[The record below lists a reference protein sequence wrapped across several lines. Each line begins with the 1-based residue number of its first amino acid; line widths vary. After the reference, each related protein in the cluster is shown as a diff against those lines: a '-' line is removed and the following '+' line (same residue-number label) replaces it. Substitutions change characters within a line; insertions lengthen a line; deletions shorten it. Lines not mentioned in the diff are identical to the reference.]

1 MTSLFRPPVTGPASS
16 SRHFKKQTT
25 LNFFPAAVPDVPYS
39 GAAACTTQGF
49 RPRALQ
55 APSPSPGP
63 GHHHAVLFAA
73 PHSVTTAPVQTPD
86 SDPWATGRT
95 VTVPTAFEPGTRAC
109 RRPAE
114 KRSVAGRRRD
124 RARVGEDDRRGAE
137 GVIGPG
143 RRPARRPESTWLPVE
158 M

>member
-25 LNFFPAAVPDVPYS
+25 LNFVPAAVPDVPYS

-63 GHHHAVLFAA
+63 GHHHAVLFAD
-73 PHSVTTAPVQTPD
+73 PHSVTTAPVQSPD
-86 SDPWATGRT
+86 SDPWANGRT
-95 VTVPTAFEPGTRAC
+95 VKVPVPTGTRHPGLQA
-109 RRPAE
+109 AE

-137 GVIGPG
+137 GVTGPG